1 MLNRIR
7 SSVVLL
13 VLLGLI
19 GLASTAHADTS
30 VGSSSRLGV
39 GFGGGLVTYGLTG
52 KYHLTRAR
60 AVTLSLGGRYG
71 QSAEVGYVERVTT
84 LWNGRSRG
92 QLDLAVGAAVTLW
105 RFDSGAADT
114 TTIFGGRGLVEFA
127 YKFSRVPLEVTA
139 EWGPSW
145 LTGQG
150 LFGGLYLA
158 GGGSAV
164 RWFF

>member
-1 MLNRIR
+1 MLKRIGI
-7 SSVVLL
+7 SVVLL
-13 VLLGLI
+13 VLV
-19 GLASTAHADTS
+19 GLASHAHADTP
-30 VGSSSRLGV
+30 VGSSNRLGV

-60 AVTLSLGGRYG
+60 AVTLSLGARYG
-71 QSAEVGYVERVTT
+71 QSVEVGYVERVTT

-105 RFDSGAADT
+105 VFDSGIGDASA
-114 TTIFGGRGLVEFA
+114 IFGGRGLVEFA
-127 YKFSRVPLEVTA
+127 YKFSKVPLEVTA

-145 LTGQG
+145 LTGHG